1 MWRRVVLRM
10 WWTML
15 EHLYSPLRI
24 KNVVLQNRIVA
35 TAHNTGL
42 NDGLKIG
49 DRLRAYYATR
59 AEGGVGLMIMGS
71 TSVHPSS
78 NSRLR
83 PAFANWSDDVI
94 GEYKA
99 LSQIVEN
106 RGAFIFAQLNHAGA
120 GAGVPGG
127 VGHLLAPSAIKS
139 ELSPE
144 TPHELD
150 AEQITELVAAFAAA
164 AVRVRA
170 GGMHGLEIHGGHGNL
185 IQQFLSR
192 LTNVREDEYGG
203 SIENRMRF
211 GRMVLQAVRRAV
223 GDDFIVGMRISV
235 HEDHEGGLTL
245 DDTSL
250 IIPSFVK
257 AGALDY
263 VNITSGSD
271 LTSWSLANH
280 YASMYVRGQFLR
292 PQASAIKRLVSIPV
306 LVCGRITDPR
316 DADAIL
322 AAGDADLVGMT
333 RALIADR
340 SLPNKA
346 RTGSLD
352 TIRYCVGANDGCLGR
367 LFRGLAITCIQD
379 PTSGREHDLGELTPA
394 DEQRHVVVV
403 GGGVAGMEAARVAA
417 LRGHRVTL
425 VERSNDLGG
434 QLQLARRLPGRGE
447 IGVIVDNLA
456 RDLGQLPVDVRT
468 GAEASVGLLSEI
480 GADLVIVA
488 TGSRSYL
495 PDYEESELRLTSAR
509 GAIEGEM
516 VGDSVIVFDSIGDHV
531 GMMTADFL
539 AASGRR
545 VMFVTSCR
553 VPGPGIDPMTSRVL
567 YQRLVDRGVDFHT
580 ESKVKRF
587 TDQGVETTHL
597 ISGHNRLIR
606 DVVTVVAACGGVA
619 NDQLYRELRRLLPEI
634 KAVLVGDA
642 LSPRLIEQAIY
653 EGHMAARRA

>member
-1 MWRRVVLRM
+1 
-10 WWTML
+10 ML
-15 EHLYSPLRI
+15 EHLFSPLRI
-24 KNVVLQNRIVA
+24 KGVTLRNRIVA

-94 GEYKA
+94 GEYA
-99 LSQIVEN
+99 VLSEIVES
-106 RGAFIFAQLNHAGA
+106 RGARIFAQLNHAGA

-127 VGHLLAPSAIKS
+127 VGHLLAPSAVKS

-144 TPHELD
+144 TPHELEP
-150 AEQITELVAAFAAA
+150 EQIAELVAAFAAA

-170 GGMHGLEIHGGHGNL
+170 GRMHGLEIHAGHGNL
-185 IQQFLSR
+185 IQQFLSA
-192 LTNVREDEYGG
+192 LTNLRQDEYGG
-203 SIENRMRF
+203 SLENRMRF
-211 GRMVLQAVRRAV
+211 GRMVLEAVRRAV
-223 GDDFIVGMRISV
+223 GDDFIVGLRISV
-235 HEDHEGGLTL
+235 HEDHAGGLTL
-245 DDTSL
+245 DDTSR
-250 IIPSFVK
+250 IIPRFVQ

-292 PQASAIKRLVSIPV
+292 PQASAIRKLISVPLLMS
-306 LVCGRITDPR
+306 GRITDPR
-316 DADAIL
+316 DADAII

-340 SLPNKA
+340 DLPNKA
-346 RTGSLD
+346 RSGSLD

-379 PTSGREHDLGELTPA
+379 PTSGREHELGELTPA
-394 DEQRHVVVV
+394 GAPRHVVVV

-425 VERSNDLGG
+425 IEQTHELGG
-434 QLQLARRLPGRGE
+434 QVQLARRAPGR
-447 IGVIVDNLA
+447 A
-456 RDLGQLPVDVRT
+456 
-468 GAEASVGLLSEI
+468 EI
-480 GADLVIVA
+480 GAIIDNLSRALGRLPVEIRTGTEGSVDLLAAIGAELAIIA
-488 TGSRSYL
+488 TGSRSHL
-495 PDYEESELRLTSAR
+495 PHYADSELRLVSAR

-516 VGDSVIVFDSIGDHV
+516 VGDSAIVFDSIGDHV

-539 AASGRR
+539 RESGRK
-545 VMFVTSCR
+545 VMFVTTCR
-553 VPGPGIDPMTSRVL
+553 VPGPGMDPMTGRML
-567 YQRLVDRGVDFHT
+567 YQRLIDGGVAFHT
-580 ESKVKRF
+580 ESKVARF
-587 TDQGVETTHL
+587 TDEGVEIRHL
-597 ISGHNRLIR
+597 VSGRTQLIR
-606 DVVTVVAACGGVA
+606 DVVTVVAACGGTA
-619 NDQLYRELRRLLPEI
+619 DNQLYRALRRTLPDVD
-634 KAVLVGDA
+634 AVLVGDA
-642 LSPRLIEQAIY
+642 LAPRHIEQAIY
-653 EGHMAARRA
+653 EGHMAARGA

>member
-1 MWRRVVLRM
+1 MSRALRR
-10 WWTML
+10 ML
-15 EHLYSPLRI
+15 EHLFSPLRI
-24 KNVVLQNRIVA
+24 KGIALRNRIVA

-49 DRLRAYYATR
+49 DRLRAYYAAR
-59 AEGGVGLMIMGS
+59 ADGGVGLMIMGS

-94 GEYKA
+94 AEYA
-99 LSQIVEN
+99 GLSELVTR
-106 RGAFIFAQLNHAGA
+106 RGACIFAQLNHAGA

-144 TPHELD
+144 TPHALD
-150 AEQITELVAAFAAA
+150 AEQIAELVAAFAAA

-170 GGMHGLEIHGGHGNL
+170 GRMHGLEIHAGHGNL
-185 IQQFLSR
+185 IQQFLSP
-192 LTNVREDEYGG
+192 LTNQRQDEHGG
-203 SIENRMRF
+203 SLENRMRF
-211 GRMVLQAVRRAV
+211 GRMVLEAVRRAV
-223 GDDFIVGMRISV
+223 GDDFIVGLRISV
-235 HEDHEGGLTL
+235 HEDHAGGLTL
-245 DDTSL
+245 DETSA
-250 IIPSFVK
+250 IIPRFVQ

-263 VNITSGSD
+263 VNVTSGSD

-292 PQASAIKRLVSIPV
+292 PQASAIKKLVAIPV
-306 LVCGRITDPR
+306 IVSGRITDPR
-316 DADAIL
+316 DADAII

-340 SLPNKA
+340 NLPNKA
-346 RTGSLD
+346 RSGSLD

-379 PTSGREHDLGELTPA
+379 PTSGREHDLGELAPA
-394 DEQRHVVVV
+394 AAPRHVVVV

-425 VERSNDLGG
+425 IERTHELGG
-434 QLQLARRLPGRGE
+434 QLRLARRLPGRGE
-447 IGVIVDNLA
+447 IGAIVDNLA
-456 RDLGQLPVDVRT
+456 RDLARLPVQIRT
-468 GAEASVGLLSEI
+468 GTEASVDLLARIDAE
-480 GADLVIVA
+480 LVIVA
-488 TGSRSYL
+488 TGSQSRI
-495 PDYEESELRLTSAR
+495 PDYAESELRLISAR

-516 VGDSVIVFDSIGDHV
+516 VGDKAIVFDDIGDHV

-539 AASGRR
+539 GESGRK
-545 VMFVTSCR
+545 VTFVTSCR
-553 VPGPGIDPMTSRVL
+553 VPGPGIDPMTGRIL
-567 YQRLVDRGVDFHT
+567 YQRLVDRGITFHT
-580 ESKVKRF
+580 ESKVTRF
-587 TDQGVETTHL
+587 VDDGVEIRHL
-597 ISGHNRLIR
+597 VSGCCQLIR
-606 DVVTVVAACGGVA
+606 DVVTVVAACGGIA
-619 NDQLYRELRRLLPEI
+619 DSRLYAELRHALPRLE
-634 KAVLVGDA
+634 AVLVGDA
-642 LSPRLIEQAIY
+642 LAPRHIEQAVY